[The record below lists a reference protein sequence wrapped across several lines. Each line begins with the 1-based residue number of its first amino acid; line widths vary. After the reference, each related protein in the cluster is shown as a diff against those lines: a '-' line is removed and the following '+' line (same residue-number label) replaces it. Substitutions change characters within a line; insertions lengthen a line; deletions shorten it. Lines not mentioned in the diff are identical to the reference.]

1 MEFIICAADKM
12 EVMSLPETAEIDFDI
27 GDTNDVQITCSK
39 SLLDFGM
46 YVICPGTEYGA
57 LLEET
62 SSTTSESTEK
72 WLGNAF
78 RHFLQELIIE
88 PPPGED
94 YRVVSGDAHDILH
107 SLLDGAFDGM
117 FIIPSEE
124 SGIYISSYQFDRY
137 TDALTG
143 IQKML
148 NQASARIQIEI
159 LQGGT
164 NEPFSVRLS
173 AVPVQNLSEEIEY
186 SEDAKISITI
196 QESRR
201 GINHLIC
208 LGKGELKDRQVL
220 HLYARLD
227 GSIAEKPYYSGL
239 AERTAVYDYSSAE
252 DLDTLKA
259 SGIERLKTLMSS
271 KSMTMSV
278 RDVDMQIG
286 DIIAG
291 RSYEAGLK
299 LQKPIVQ
306 KIVKISGGD
315 AEIQYKV
322 EGEE

>member
-1 MEFIICAADKM
+1 MEFIICDADRM
-12 EVMSLPETAEIDFDI
+12 EIMPLPETAEIDFDI
-27 GDTNDVQITCSK
+27 GDTNAVQITCSK

-57 LLEET
+57 LLEEA
-62 SSTTSESTEK
+62 SSITSESTEK

-88 PPPGED
+88 PPAGED

-107 SLLDGAFDGM
+107 SLLDGAFDSM

-164 NEPFSVRLS
+164 NEPFSVQLS

-220 HLYARLD
+220 HLYAQLD
-227 GSIAEKPYYSGL
+227 GSISEKKYYSGL

-252 DLDTLKA
+252 DLDALKA
-259 SGIERLKTLMSS
+259 SGIERLQSLMSS

-291 RSYEAGLK
+291 RSYESGLK

>member
-1 MEFIICAADKM
+1 MEFIICDAQRM
-12 EVMSLPETAEIDFDI
+12 EIMMLPETAEIDFDI

-57 LLEET
+57 LLEEAV
-62 SSTTSESTEK
+62 STTSDSTER

-88 PPPGED
+88 PPAGED
-94 YRVVSGDAHDILH
+94 YRVVSGDAHEILH
-107 SLLDGAFDGM
+107 GLLDGAFDSM
-117 FIIPSEE
+117 FTIPAEE

-137 TDALTG
+137 TDALAG

-164 NEPFSVRLS
+164 NEPFSVQLS
-173 AVPVQNLSEEIEY
+173 VVPVQNLSEEIEY

-220 HLYARLD
+220 HLYAQLD
-227 GSIAEKPYYSGL
+227 GSISEGKYYSGL

-252 DLDTLKA
+252 DLDALKA
-259 SGIERLKTLMSS
+259 SGIERLKTLMSY

-278 RDVDMQIG
+278 RDGDMQIG

-306 KIVKISGGD
+306 KIIKISGGD

>member
-1 MEFIICAADKM
+1 MEFIICDADRM
-12 EVMSLPETAEIDFDI
+12 EIMMLPETAEIDFDI

-107 SLLDGAFDGM
+107 SLLDGAFDSM

-164 NEPFSVRLS
+164 NEPFSVQLS
-173 AVPVQNLSEEIEY
+173 AVPVQNLSE
-186 SEDAKISITI
+186 
-196 QESRR
+196 
-201 GINHLIC
+201 
-208 LGKGELKDRQVL
+208 
-220 HLYARLD
+220 
-227 GSIAEKPYYSGL
+227 
-239 AERTAVYDYSSAE
+239 
-252 DLDTLKA
+252 
-259 SGIERLKTLMSS
+259 
-271 KSMTMSV
+271 
-278 RDVDMQIG
+278 
-286 DIIAG
+286 
-291 RSYEAGLK
+291 
-299 LQKPIVQ
+299 
-306 KIVKISGGD
+306 
-315 AEIQYKV
+315 
-322 EGEE
+322 

>member
-1 MEFIICAADKM
+1 MEFIICDADRM
-12 EVMSLPETAEIDFDI
+12 EIMMLPETAEIDFDI

-107 SLLDGAFDGM
+107 SLLDGAFDSM

-164 NEPFSVRLS
+164 NEPFSVQLS

-196 QESRR
+196 QESHR

-220 HLYARLD
+220 HLYAQLD
-227 GSIAEKPYYSGL
+227 GSISEKKYYSGL
-239 AERTAVYDYSSAE
+239 LERTAVYDYSSAE
-252 DLDTLKA
+252 DLDALKT

-306 KIVKISGGD
+306 KIIKISGGD

>member
-1 MEFIICAADKM
+1 MEFIICDADRM
-12 EVMSLPETAEIDFDI
+12 EVMPLPETAEIDFDI

-107 SLLDGAFDGM
+107 SLLDGAFDDM
-117 FIIPSEE
+117 FIIPSEK
-124 SGIYISSYQFDRY
+124 SGIYINSYQFDRY

-148 NQASARIQIEI
+148 NLASARIQIEI

-164 NEPFSVRLS
+164 NEQFSVQLS
-173 AVPVQNLSEEIEY
+173 VVPVQNLSEEIEY

-220 HLYARLD
+220 HLYAQLD
-227 GSIAEKPYYSGL
+227 GSISEKKYYSGL

-252 DLDTLKA
+252 DLDALKA
-259 SGIERLKTLMSS
+259 SGIERLQSLMSS

>member
-1 MEFIICAADKM
+1 MEFIICDADRM
-12 EVMSLPETAEIDFDI
+12 EIMPLPETAEIDFDI

-57 LLEET
+57 LLEEA
-62 SSTTSESTEK
+62 SSITSESTEK

-88 PPPGED
+88 PPAGED

-107 SLLDGAFDGM
+107 SLLDGAFDSM

-164 NEPFSVRLS
+164 NEPFSVQLS

-220 HLYARLD
+220 HLYAQLD

-252 DLDTLKA
+252 DLDALKA
-259 SGIERLKTLMSS
+259 SGIERLRSFMSS

-315 AEIQYKV
+315 AKIQYKV